1 MNYAELFIRDQI
13 PLKTQTLIP
22 ATLKTAYAATRTLVA
37 SEPMLSVASAQD
49 NYGRLISFAVDFGFQ
64 KLIESGQ
71 WNCDFRWQHFSKP
84 TGRYLE
90 IILPQSVVTIS
101 QVADPKRQP
110 RDVSFRS
117 NKRLNNQGCLD
128 FYDFKKEQSISGL
141 PHILLVHGHQNLN
154 FAHLGMP
161 SENNSVGYIF
171 RTENL
176 MNLPHEIKSHEPPTE
191 NTDFE
196 AVMTLKEEIDKWR
209 KDNGE

>member
-1 MNYAELFIRDQI
+1 MNHAELFIRDQI
-13 PLKTQTLIP
+13 PLRTQTLIP
-22 ATLKTAYAATRTLVA
+22 ATLKNAYAAARLLVE

-49 NYGRLISFAVDFGFQ
+49 NYGRFISYAVDFGFQ

-71 WNCDFRWQHFSKP
+71 WDCDFRWRSFSKP

-90 IILPQSVVTIS
+90 IILSHSVITIS

-128 FYDFKKEQSISGL
+128 FDDLKKDQSISGL
-141 PHILLVHGHQNLN
+141 LHILLVHGHQDLN

-161 SENNSVGYIF
+161 SDIHSAGYIF
-171 RTENL
+171 MTENL
-176 MNLPHEIKSHEPPTE
+176 MNIPHEIKSPAPPIE

-209 KDNGE
+209 KDNG